1 MVKNLPANSGDARD
15 LGVQSL
21 DWEDPPEKGKQPTPE
36 LLPGESRGHRS
47 LMGYSPW
54 GHKEPDATE
63 VT

>member
-1 MVKNLPANSGDARD
+1 MALVVKNLPANSGDARD

-47 LMGYSPW
+47 LAGYSS
-54 GHKEPDATE
+54 
-63 VT
+63 